1 MTPQEKAEIDKKY
14 APIIRGRKLTKD
26 LIAIFQEVRQN
37 DPATFYRSMGYDP
50 SARARFQDEGI
61 DIMDPFF
68 EGSYELGLIAGAR
81 YALEHLTHLLK
92 EDNK

>member
-26 LIAIFQEVRQN
+26 LVEAFKKFQKE
-37 DPATFYRSMGYDP
+37 DPETFYTAMGYDGN
-50 SARARFQDEGI
+50 GI
-61 DIMDPFF
+61 DIMDSFF
-68 EGSYELGLIAGAR
+68 NGSYELGLIAGAR

-92 EDNK
+92 ENNK